1 MDTRELL
8 RCIPAVH
15 ELVAHLKKVS
25 RAPEKLLTN
34 IARETTELFRK
45 EILSGKRHS
54 LQEEEVK
61 SFAERLLREK
71 LTPSLRPLINATGV
85 VVHTNLGRSV
95 LPQEALE
102 AIKEVSLRYSNLEFD
117 LRTGKRG
124 SRYAHVED
132 ILCELTG
139 AESALVVNNNAA
151 AVLLTLNTLAFNREV
166 IVSRGELVEIGGS
179 FRIPDVMARSGAIL
193 REVGATNRTHLR
205 DYEAAI
211 NENTALLMKVHKSNF
226 AIVGF
231 TKEVSSQELVALG
244 QKYGLPVIEDLG
256 SGCFVDFS
264 LYGLVKE
271 PTVQE
276 VLASGVAVVT
286 FSGDKL
292 LGGPQA
298 GLILGQKALL
308 EQIKKNPMNRAVR
321 IDKLTLAALEAT
333 LRLYRDET
341 EALEKIPTLKL
352 ITLPPKEIFQKAQM
366 LVKEIQG
373 LPCEITIEETISRV
387 GGGALPLASPKSYA
401 VALKCPSLS
410 ATKLERR
417 LRQHEPPIIG
427 RIEEERLL
435 LDMRTVLPDEIQT
448 LARALQKIC
457 GGEINCQN

>member
-85 VVHTNLGRSV
+85 VVHTNLGRSI